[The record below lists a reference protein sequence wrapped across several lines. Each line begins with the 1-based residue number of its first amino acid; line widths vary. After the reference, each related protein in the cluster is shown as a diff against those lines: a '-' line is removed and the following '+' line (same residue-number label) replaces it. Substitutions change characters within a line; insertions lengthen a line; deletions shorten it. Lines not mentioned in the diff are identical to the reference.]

1 MQCFIKNY
9 TELAKPLFPAMIVFP
24 RSVSFPRRTSFL
36 ALAALICAVLFTPR
50 LAAAPLAV
58 SAEPGTQAAFKAA
71 SAEGAPV
78 VLGVVPADGL
88 LLLAEAPASA
98 GTLIFTHPEAVG
110 EVALAFDPVKSPGKI
125 SPDIKLRPATLIVA
139 ALPADETEIFINGQ
153 HRGRGAVT
161 LGGVAPRE
169 KITVEARSAR
179 RGMQSRVVSAEPGES
194 LTVKFD
200 LRGNEISSRPDGQ
213 IVLPE
218 LPLVLASQPGATM
231 KSDGVPVVPEEGVLR
246 GLAPGERVVEIFL
259 PWRGREV
266 CVWRGALP
274 ARSAMLPGADV
285 VAIPNPVSSAPA
297 PAAAAAPEAKPAE
310 GAAATAGTP
319 PPASGKAG
327 EVLLVVGQ
335 SVAVSFGANAG
346 LENGATTRVFFGD
359 AAEPVSVAVSGVT
372 ETQSF
377 LRLPD
382 DVPVPAPGASCRLA
396 DAPRP

>member
-1 MQCFIKNY
+1 
-9 TELAKPLFPAMIVFP
+9 MIVFP

-36 ALAALICAVLFTPR
+36 ALAALICSVFFAPR
-50 LAAAPLAV
+50 LAAVPLAV
-58 SAEPGTQAAFKAA
+58 SAEPGTQTAFKAA

-125 SPDIKLRPATLIVA
+125 SPNIKLRPATLIVA

-200 LRGNEISSRPDGQ
+200 LRGNEVSSRPDGQ

-218 LPLVLASQPGATM
+218 LPLVLSSQPGATM

-285 VAIPNPVSSAPA
+285 VAIPNPVASAPA
-297 PAAAAAPEAKPAE
+297 PAAAAVPEAKP
-310 GAAATAGTP
+310 AGTP
-319 PPASGKAG
+319 PPADGKAG

-346 LENGATTRVFFGD
+346 LENGATARVFFGD

-372 ETQSF
+372 ETQAF

>member
-1 MQCFIKNY
+1 
-9 TELAKPLFPAMIVFP
+9 MILFP

-36 ALAALICAVLFTPR
+36 ALAALICSVFFAPR

-58 SAEPGTQAAFKAA
+58 SAEPGTQAAFKSA

-218 LPLVLASQPGATM
+218 LPLVLASQLGATM

-285 VAIPNPVSSAPA
+285 VAIPNPVASAPA
-297 PAAAAAPEAKPAE
+297 PAAAAAPEAKPA
-310 GAAATAGTP
+310 GTP
-319 PPASGKAG
+319 PPADGKAG

-346 LENGATTRVFFGD
+346 LKNGATTRVFFGD

>member
-1 MQCFIKNY
+1 
-9 TELAKPLFPAMIVFP
+9 MILFP

-36 ALAALICAVLFTPR
+36 ALAALICSVFFAPR

-98 GTLIFTHPEAVG
+98 GTLIFTHPEAAG
-110 EVALAFDPVKSPGKI
+110 EVALAFDPAKSPGKI

-285 VAIPNPVSSAPA
+285 VAIPNPVASAPA
-297 PAAAAAPEAKPAE
+297 PAAAAAPEAKPA
-310 GAAATAGTP
+310 GTP
-319 PPASGKAG
+319 PPADGKAG

-346 LENGATTRVFFGD
+346 LKNGATARVFFGD

>member
-1 MQCFIKNY
+1 
-9 TELAKPLFPAMIVFP
+9 MILFP

-36 ALAALICAVLFTPR
+36 ALAALICSVFFAPR

-58 SAEPGTQAAFKAA
+58 SAEPGTQAAFKSA

-285 VAIPNPVSSAPA
+285 VAIPNPVASAPA
-297 PAAAAAPEAKPAE
+297 PAAAAAPPW
-310 GAAATAGTP
+310 
-319 PPASGKAG
+319 
-327 EVLLVVGQ
+327 
-335 SVAVSFGANAG
+335 
-346 LENGATTRVFFGD
+346 
-359 AAEPVSVAVSGVT
+359 
-372 ETQSF
+372 
-377 LRLPD
+377 
-382 DVPVPAPGASCRLA
+382 PGCCF
-396 DAPRP
+396 

>member
-1 MQCFIKNY
+1 
-9 TELAKPLFPAMIVFP
+9 MIVFP

-125 SPDIKLRPATLIVA
+125 SPNIKLRPATLIVA

-218 LPLVLASQPGATM
+218 LPLVLASQPGGNDPSAASMRFMSLWLMPIMMFFICNQLSAALSYYYLLSQLISILETVIIR
-231 KSDGVPVVPEEGVLR
+231 KSIDKEAILEKVRASEGKPLPKSKWQQRIEEAQRIQEQQLR
-246 GLAPGERVVEIFL
+246 EQR
-259 PWRGREV
+259 RKQGR
-266 CVWRGALP
+266 
-274 ARSAMLPGADV
+274 
-285 VAIPNPVSSAPA
+285 
-297 PAAAAAPEAKPAE
+297 K
-310 GAAATAGTP
+310 
-319 PPASGKAG
+319 
-327 EVLLVVGQ
+327 
-335 SVAVSFGANAG
+335 
-346 LENGATTRVFFGD
+346 
-359 AAEPVSVAVSGVT
+359 
-372 ETQSF
+372 
-377 LRLPD
+377 
-382 DVPVPAPGASCRLA
+382 
-396 DAPRP
+396 

>member
-1 MQCFIKNY
+1 
-9 TELAKPLFPAMIVFP
+9 MIVFP

-36 ALAALICAVLFTPR
+36 ALAALICSVFFAPR
-50 LAAAPLAV
+50 LAAVPLAV

-125 SPDIKLRPATLIVA
+125 SPNIKLRPATLIVA

-200 LRGNEISSRPDGQ
+200 LRGNEVSSRPDGQ

-218 LPLVLASQPGATM
+218 LPLVLSSQPGATM

-285 VAIPNPVSSAPA
+285 VAIPNPVASAPA
-297 PAAAAAPEAKPAE
+297 PAAAAVPEAKP
-310 GAAATAGTP
+310 AGTP
-319 PPASGKAG
+319 PPADGKAG

-346 LENGATTRVFFGD
+346 LENGATARVFFGD

-372 ETQSF
+372 ETQAF

>member
-1 MQCFIKNY
+1 
-9 TELAKPLFPAMIVFP
+9 MILFP

-36 ALAALICAVLFTPR
+36 ALAALICSVFFAPR

-125 SPDIKLRPATLIVA
+125 SPNIKLRPATLIVA

-200 LRGNEISSRPDGQ
+200 LRGNEVSSRPDGQ

-285 VAIPNPVSSAPA
+285 VAIPNPVASAPA
-297 PAAAAAPEAKPAE
+297 PAAAAAPEAKPA
-310 GAAATAGTP
+310 GTP
-319 PPASGKAG
+319 PPADGKAG

-346 LENGATTRVFFGD
+346 LKNGATTRVFFGD

>member
-1 MQCFIKNY
+1 
-9 TELAKPLFPAMIVFP
+9 MILFP

-36 ALAALICAVLFTPR
+36 ALAALICSVFFAPR

-98 GTLIFTHPEAVG
+98 GTLIFTHPEAAG
-110 EVALAFDPVKSPGKI
+110 EVALAFDPAKSPGKI

-297 PAAAAAPEAKPAE
+297 PAASAAPEAKPA
-310 GAAATAGTP
+310 GTP
-319 PPASGKAG
+319 PPADGKAG

-346 LENGATTRVFFGD
+346 LKNGATARVFFGD

>member
-1 MQCFIKNY
+1 
-9 TELAKPLFPAMIVFP
+9 MILFP

-36 ALAALICAVLFTPR
+36 ALAALICSVFFAPR

-98 GTLIFTHPEAVG
+98 GTLIFTHPEAAG

-125 SPDIKLRPATLIVA
+125 SPNIKLRPATLIVA

-200 LRGNEISSRPDGQ
+200 LRGNEVSSRPDGQ

-285 VAIPNPVSSAPA
+285 VAIPNPVASAPA
-297 PAAAAAPEAKPAE
+297 PAAAAVPEAKP
-310 GAAATAGTP
+310 AGTP
-319 PPASGKAG
+319 PPADGKAG

-346 LENGATTRVFFGD
+346 LENGATARVFFGD

-372 ETQSF
+372 ETQAF

-396 DAPRP
+396 DAPQP

>member
-1 MQCFIKNY
+1 
-9 TELAKPLFPAMIVFP
+9 MILFP

-36 ALAALICAVLFTPR
+36 ALAALICSVFFAPR

-200 LRGNEISSRPDGQ
+200 LRGNEVSSRPDGQ

-285 VAIPNPVSSAPA
+285 VAIPNPVSSASA
-297 PAAAAAPEAKPAE
+297 PAASAAPEAKPA
-310 GAAATAGTP
+310 GTP
-319 PPASGKAG
+319 PPADGKAG

-346 LENGATTRVFFGD
+346 LKNGATARVFFGD

>member
-1 MQCFIKNY
+1 
-9 TELAKPLFPAMIVFP
+9 MILFP

-36 ALAALICAVLFTPR
+36 ALAALICSVFFAPR

-58 SAEPGTQAAFKAA
+58 SAEPGTQAAFKSA

-285 VAIPNPVSSAPA
+285 VAIPNPVSSASA
-297 PAAAAAPEAKPAE
+297 PAAAAAPEAKPA
-310 GAAATAGTP
+310 GTP
-319 PPASGKAG
+319 PPADGKAG
-327 EVLLVVGQ
+327 DVLLVVGQ

-346 LENGATTRVFFGD
+346 LKNGATARVFFGD

>member
-1 MQCFIKNY
+1 
-9 TELAKPLFPAMIVFP
+9 MILFP

-36 ALAALICAVLFTPR
+36 ALAALICSVFFAPR

-98 GTLIFTHPEAVG
+98 GTLIFTHPEAAG
-110 EVALAFDPVKSPGKI
+110 EVALAFDPAKSPGKI

-200 LRGNEISSRPDGQ
+200 LRGNEVSSRPDGQ

-218 LPLVLASQPGATM
+218 LPLVLSSQPGATM

-285 VAIPNPVSSAPA
+285 VAIPNPVASAPA
-297 PAAAAAPEAKPAE
+297 PAAAAAPEAKPA
-310 GAAATAGTP
+310 GTP
-319 PPASGKAG
+319 PPADGKAG

-346 LENGATTRVFFGD
+346 LKNGATTRVFFGD

>member
-1 MQCFIKNY
+1 
-9 TELAKPLFPAMIVFP
+9 MILFP

-36 ALAALICAVLFTPR
+36 ALAALICSVFFAPR

-58 SAEPGTQAAFKAA
+58 SAEPGTQAAFKSA

-110 EVALAFDPVKSPGKI
+110 EVALAFDPAKSPGKI

-200 LRGNEISSRPDGQ
+200 LRGNEVSSRPDGQ

-285 VAIPNPVSSAPA
+285 VAIPNPVASAPA
-297 PAAAAAPEAKPAE
+297 PAAAAAPEAKPA
-310 GAAATAGTP
+310 GTP
-319 PPASGKAG
+319 PPADGKAG

-346 LENGATTRVFFGD
+346 LKNGATARVFFGD

-372 ETQSF
+372 ETQAF